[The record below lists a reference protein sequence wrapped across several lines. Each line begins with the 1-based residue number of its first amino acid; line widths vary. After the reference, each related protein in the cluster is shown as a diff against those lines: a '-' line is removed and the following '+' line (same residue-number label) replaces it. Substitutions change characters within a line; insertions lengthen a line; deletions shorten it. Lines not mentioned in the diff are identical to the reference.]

1 MANKNMTSRQL
12 SNLLMASVSAVAL
25 ALGASAVARAD
36 SLTIEA
42 EGGWLRSFGDEVV
55 YGAFEDAVTASV
67 TNYGVDRGEDYTGR
81 GRVTWHLNDW
91 LSFSGGG
98 GAASLSDSGVMPQA
112 ALFPTSYIYPQLV
125 TVPNYI
131 GFCPTCESVYENG
144 SASLDTDI
152 DFYDFDVGVD
162 VGIGRR
168 GKARFF
174 AGARYVGFDETMR
187 GSFTNSAFAYYYY
200 QSLNVQR
207 TSKFEGFGPRIG
219 FTADVPIGVSG
230 FSFGGTVAVAA
241 LFGELTTT
249 VESNY
254 ANFYVA
260 PTTERQTTKKD
271 QIAYTVEVA
280 PEVAYT
286 FHGDG
291 FSARIAAGYRFD
303 HYLSIVD
310 TATRQTTFPLLPG
323 AGQQADD
330 AKFDGPFAR
339 VGISFGGENS
349 WASKD

>member
-1 MANKNMTSRQL
+1 MTSGQL
-12 SNLLMASVSAVAL
+12 RNFLMTGVSVAAL
-25 ALGASAVARAD
+25 TIGTSGLAQAD

-55 YGAFEDAVTASV
+55 YGTFEESGPPITD
-67 TNYGVDRGEDYTGR
+67 TNYGVERGEDYTGR
-81 GRVTWHLNDW
+81 GRLTWHLNDW
-91 LSFSGGG
+91 LSVSGGG
-98 GAASLSDSGVMPQA
+98 GAASLSDSGEMPQA
-112 ALFPTSYIYPQLV
+112 ALFPTSFIFPQLID
-125 TVPNYI
+125 VPNYI
-131 GFCPTCESVYENG
+131 GFCPTCESVYEDG

-187 GSFTNSAFAYYYY
+187 GSFSNSAFAYYYY
-200 QSLNVQR
+200 QQLDVTR
-207 TSKFEGFGPRIG
+207 TSKFEGWGPRIG

-254 ANFYVA
+254 SNFYVV
-260 PTTERQTTKKD
+260 PTTERQTSKKD

-280 PEVAYT
+280 PEIAYT

-303 HYLSIVD
+303 HYLSMVD
-310 TATRQTTFPLLPG
+310 TATRQSTFALPS
-323 AGQQADD
+323 AGRQADD

-349 WASKD
+349 WAGRD